1 MKEMLNMNITF
12 KTTDGTFLFRVGAIV
27 IQDGCLLTL
36 EREDHFAIPGGRV
49 MLHEDV
55 ETAVLREVQEELGVQ
70 GKLVRGLWMNQCF
83 YHSAFRNAQVHE
95 ICVYFL
101 IDIDRQAFS
110 GPADQ
115 IVRYEEEKCHTF
127 RWIPLDSVKNLNLYP
142 RFIRKEIQNLPDTLT
157 LITER

>member
-1 MKEMLNMNITF
+1 MNITF

-36 EREDHFAIPGGRV
+36 
-49 MLHEDV
+49 
-55 ETAVLREVQEELGVQ
+55 
-70 GKLVRGLWMNQCF
+70 GLWMNQCF
-83 YHSAFRNAQVHE
+83 YHSAFRSAQVHE

-101 IDIDRQAFS
+101 VDIDRQAFS